1 MSYLQIFLVSP
12 YHRNLF
18 GSTRVDPYILA
29 VSPLPLPAPS
39 MSFWILLVVT
49 FWFRFLSVSAI
60 PEKEVSPSTL
70 EMASGQDD

>member
-1 MSYLQIFLVSP
+1 M
-12 YHRNLF
+12 
-18 GSTRVDPYILA
+18 DPYILA